1 MMQAVETNLTSE
13 FLNFELPVT
22 LGEQRRVPFMREMM
36 RPLSK
41 MEITE
46 PEGTIAPHPKSR
58 AVIVGFPEMEEDDD
72 DLSSCSDD
80 EFSP

>member
-1 MMQAVETNLTSE
+1 MMQTVETNLTSE
-13 FLNFELPVT
+13 FLNFELPVS

-41 MEITE
+41 MDINE

-58 AVIVGFPEMEEDDD
+58 AIIVGFPEMEDDD
-72 DLSSCSDD
+72 DLYSCSDD

>member
-1 MMQAVETNLTSE
+1 MMQTVETILTSE
-13 FLNFELPVT
+13 FLNFELPVS

-72 DLSSCSDD
+72 LSSCSDD
-80 EFSP
+80 EFSQ

>member
-1 MMQAVETNLTSE
+1 MMQTVETNLTSE

-58 AVIVGFPEMEEDDD
+58 AVIVGFPEMEEDDA
-72 DLSSCSDD
+72 LSSCSDD
-80 EFSP
+80 EYSP

>member
-1 MMQAVETNLTSE
+1 MHTVETNLTSE
-13 FLNFELPVT
+13 FLNFELPIT

-36 RPLSK
+36 KPLS
-41 MEITE
+41 MMDTTE

-72 DLSSCSDD
+72 LSCCSDD
-80 EFSP
+80 EYCP

>member
-1 MMQAVETNLTSE
+1 MMQTVETNLTSE
-13 FLNFELPVT
+13 FINFELPVT

-72 DLSSCSDD
+72 LSSCSDD

>member
-1 MMQAVETNLTSE
+1 MMQTVETNLTSE
-13 FLNFELPVT
+13 FLNFELPVN

-41 MEITE
+41 MDINE
-46 PEGTIAPHPKSR
+46 PEETIAPHPKSR
-58 AVIVGFPEMEEDDD
+58 AVIVGFPEMEDDD

-80 EFSP
+80 EFSQ

>member
-41 MEITE
+41 MDITE

-72 DLSSCSDD
+72 LSSCSDD

>member
-41 MEITE
+41 MEIT
-46 PEGTIAPHPKSR
+46 
-58 AVIVGFPEMEEDDD
+58 
-72 DLSSCSDD
+72 
-80 EFSP
+80 